1 MIMKYDKMVE
11 ITQAESHRKMEIAQK
26 AISGMLDNRERISIA
41 ELVRRTGLSRGFFYK
56 NPTVR
61 NKLDD
66 AIRKQDIIFQNQHS
80 VIMDKEIEDKT
91 VNLRLELLRVK
102 NQNEKLS
109 AENQELAKSNEQLLQ
124 QVERLQKQLGRKE
137 VSLLKRL

>member
-11 ITQAESHRKMEIAQK
+11 ITQAESRRKMDIAQK
-26 AISGMLDNRERISIA
+26 AISGMMDNRERISIA

-66 AIRKQDIIFQNQHS
+66 AIRKQIQFFRIS
-80 VIMDKEIEDKT
+80 I
-91 VNLRLELLRVK
+91 R
-102 NQNEKLS
+102 
-109 AENQELAKSNEQLLQ
+109 
-124 QVERLQKQLGRKE
+124 
-137 VSLLKRL
+137 

>member
-1 MIMKYDKMVE
+1 
-11 ITQAESHRKMEIAQK
+11 
-26 AISGMLDNRERISIA
+26 
-41 ELVRRTGLSRGFFYK
+41 
-56 NPTVR
+56 
-61 NKLDD
+61 
-66 AIRKQDIIFQNQHS
+66 
-80 VIMDKEIEDKT
+80 MDKEIEDKT

-102 NQNEKLS
+102 NQNEKLF